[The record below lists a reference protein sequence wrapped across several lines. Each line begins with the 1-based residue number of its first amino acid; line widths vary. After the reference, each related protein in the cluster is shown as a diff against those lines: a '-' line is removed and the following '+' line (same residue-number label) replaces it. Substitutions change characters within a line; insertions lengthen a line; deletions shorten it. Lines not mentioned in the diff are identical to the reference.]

1 MRRAIR
7 GIGRH
12 LLRFLGYG
20 SGGVVLVL
28 LAGFLWLNV
37 SRKPELRPWHT
48 AVFREEFTRSDIE
61 RVRDLSDYR
70 KLEDRLFDELK
81 GVLYRNAGRDGQRLN
96 RYSAGSLAD
105 PTGYP
110 ENGNRSYELTAHA
123 PRAGVLMVHGLG
135 DSPYSLR
142 SLAQELHRRGCWVV
156 GLRLPG
162 HGTAPSALTT
172 VRWEDWAAAVRMAA
186 KHLRQRI
193 GASTPVYFV
202 GFSTGAAL
210 SVEYALARQE
220 GEDLPKVDGLVLL
233 SPAIGVDPL
242 AWLAVWQARMAVLP
256 GLEKLA
262 WFDIYPE
269 YDPYKYVSFAVNSGH
284 QVYTITKIID
294 ERITRL
300 AASGPLRGF
309 PRTLVFQSVADA
321 TVSAP
326 AVVTVF
332 LGRLAPEGHE
342 AVGFD
347 INRRADVEPLLRP
360 DARIPAEKLLSGQ
373 VLPFDVTLLTN
384 QDERSSAIIAL
395 RRLAGGSEVQRE
407 ETGLRWPTSVFSL
420 SHIALP
426 VPPDDPIYGAMRPE
440 DDSMLYLG
448 RPELIGELGQLAVP
462 MESLVRL
469 RFNPFFSYLERRTI
483 QFLRLEEAPRVR

>member
-1 MRRAIR
+1 MHRMVG
-7 GIGRH
+7 GIGRF

-20 SGGVVLVL
+20 TGGAMLVL

-37 SRKPELRPWHT
+37 FQKPDLKPWHT
-48 AVFREEFTRSDIE
+48 AVLREEFTKSDGS
-61 RVRDLSDYR
+61 RVRDIDDYR

-81 GVLYRNAGRDGQRLN
+81 GSIYRNAGMDGQRLN

-110 ENGNRSYELTAHA
+110 ENGNRSYELTARA
-123 PRAGVLMVHGLG
+123 PRAGVLMIHGLG

-142 SLAQELHRRGCWVV
+142 SLAQELHRRGCWIV

-186 KHLRQRI
+186 KHLRQRV
-193 GASTPVYFV
+193 GASAPVYFV

-262 WFDIYPE
+262 WFDICPE
-269 YDPYKYVSFAVNSGH
+269 YDPYKYVSFAVNGGH
-284 QVYTITKIID
+284 QVYTITRIIN
-294 ERITRL
+294 ERMTRL
-300 AASGPLRGF
+300 AASGPLHGF

-347 INRRADVEPLLRP
+347 INRRADVEPLLRTGI
-360 DARIPAEKLLSGQ
+360 RIPAERLLGGPA
-373 VLPFDVTLLTN
+373 LPFGVTLLTN
-384 QDERSSAIIAL
+384 RDVQSSAVVAF
-395 RRLAGGSEVQRE
+395 RRQAGRSEVLSE
-407 ETGLRWPTSVFSL
+407 ETGLAWPASVYSL
-420 SHIALP
+420 SHISLP
-426 VPPDDPIYGAMRPE
+426 IPPDDPIYGANRPRH
-440 DDSMLYLG
+440 DRRIYLG
-448 RPELIGELGQLAVP
+448 RPELIGELQLLAVP
-462 MESLVRL
+462 LEALVRL
-469 RFNPFFSYLERRTI
+469 RFNPFYSYLQRRTV

>member
-20 SGGVVLVL
+20 SVGVVLVL

-48 AVFREEFTRSDIE
+48 AVFREEFTRSDGP
-61 RVRDLSDYR
+61 RVRDLDDYR
-70 KLEDRLFDELK
+70 KLEDRLFNELK
-81 GVLYRNAGRDGQRLN
+81 GLLYRNAGMDGQRLN

-110 ENGNRSYELTAHA
+110 ENGNRSYELTAQA
-123 PRAGVLMVHGLG
+123 PRAGVLMIHGLG

-142 SLAQELHRRGCWVV
+142 SLAEELHRRGCWVV

-162 HGTAPSALTT
+162 HGTAPSALTK

-186 KHLRQRI
+186 KHLRQRV
-193 GASTPVYFV
+193 GASTPVSFV

-242 AWLAVWQARMAVLP
+242 ARLAVWQARMAVLP

-262 WFDIYPE
+262 WFDISPE
-269 YDPYKYVSFAVNSGH
+269 YDPYKYVSFSVNSGH
-284 QVYTITKIID
+284 QVYTITRIIK

-300 AASGPLRGF
+300 AAAGPLRGF

-360 DARIPAEKLLSGQ
+360 DIRIPAERLLGGPT
-373 VLPFDVTLLTN
+373 LPFGVTLLTN
-384 QDERSSAIIAL
+384 RNVQSSAVVAF
-395 RRLAGGSEVQRE
+395 RRQAGRTEVLRE
-407 ETGLRWPTSVFSL
+407 ETGLVWPASVYSL
-420 SHIALP
+420 SHISLP
-426 VPPDDPIYGAMRPE
+426 TPPDDPIYGANRPE
-440 DDSMLYLG
+440 HDGKIYLG
-448 RPELIGELGQLAVP
+448 RPELIGELGLLAVP
-462 MESLVRL
+462 MEALVRL
-469 RFNPFFSYLERRTI
+469 RFNPFYSYLERRTV
-483 QFLRLEEAPRVR
+483 QFLGLDVNPRSR